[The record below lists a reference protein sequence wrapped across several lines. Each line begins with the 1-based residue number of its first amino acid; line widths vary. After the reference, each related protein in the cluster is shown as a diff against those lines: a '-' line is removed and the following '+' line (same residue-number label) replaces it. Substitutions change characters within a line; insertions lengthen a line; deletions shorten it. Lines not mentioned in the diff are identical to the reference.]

1 MTETQHVIALNPYRK
16 GNKGKVFSNS
26 LAVYDKVI
34 ASPEIKKMIQQIRGE
49 LPIPKVDAND
59 EKAVKKAQDRLKSEL
74 PFFCPHYGIF
84 KNNVRRQENAQPES
98 FMFQTIIDVDDR
110 EYVDKAIEKAREL
123 NCSDSIWNGSLLHL
137 CYSARKK
144 LHIGI
149 RLPVGM
155 TIEETQKAYCEALG
169 VPYDESCITPERMIY
184 LTDKD
189 SEIYR
194 SKMWCAVLSEK
205 EILMRRQAYLD
216 RGLTV
221 DGRGKVNSPHQVNS
235 LQFTVNS
242 NSNDNVQN
250 NRLSGNDGNTVVS
263 HGSAIQPA
271 QPGNSHRADDADISH
286 TGGSQKADGLAAQE
300 AGQVD
305 AKNLIAFDLFQES
318 AGLKGMNIDTVGSR
332 HSSLLAIMSAGASRV
347 MCEEELMKV
356 VAEKMP
362 SYYQEN
368 DCHQLIHDFY
378 AKYRDSSKPF
388 SRDVIRVN
396 ALAEQAAKSLL
407 AGDCK
412 S

>member
-34 ASPEIKKMIQQIRGE
+34 ASPEIRKMIQQIRGE
-49 LPIPKVDAND
+49 LPIPKVNAND

-194 SKMWCAVLSEK
+194 SKM
-205 EILMRRQAYLD
+205 
-216 RGLTV
+216 
-221 DGRGKVNSPHQVNS
+221 
-235 LQFTVNS
+235 
-242 NSNDNVQN
+242 
-250 NRLSGNDGNTVVS
+250 
-263 HGSAIQPA
+263 
-271 QPGNSHRADDADISH
+271 
-286 TGGSQKADGLAAQE
+286 
-300 AGQVD
+300 
-305 AKNLIAFDLFQES
+305 
-318 AGLKGMNIDTVGSR
+318 
-332 HSSLLAIMSAGASRV
+332 
-347 MCEEELMKV
+347 
-356 VAEKMP
+356 
-362 SYYQEN
+362 
-368 DCHQLIHDFY
+368 
-378 AKYRDSSKPF
+378 
-388 SRDVIRVN
+388 
-396 ALAEQAAKSLL
+396 
-407 AGDCK
+407 
-412 S
+412 